1 MQSPAPIPGSQ
12 ILRRSSMFH
21 FLRSLVGSKG
31 SPKSS
36 DKALLGDQQCPLRE
50 LAAASLMT
58 DNQRG
63 VGRKGPRLQAS
74 VPCTLSVALPQHIP
88 SGLGM
93 GVGALS
99 ITAPGVQVKSVLPR
113 ESLEVLG
120 DLSEKEERKEEEE
133 EAAEEASKEGTSD
146 RGHFPQA
153 LEVKQRA
160 TGPLEVSP
168 EVFTR
173 EEKKECLL
181 DGDLRLASL
190 DMGAAPWNHLLTLY
204 KQLQKLVTAKFPI
217 KEGLTHKEEG
227 EEEEMEE
234 EDSSFQLCVPGI
246 VTLQS
251 PLHKTFKSTDTVG
264 FMESELEKLLVVQQ
278 ESRLWKMGSHEGREP
293 LIHPE
298 ISLEEAGIVD
308 DQGHQADGEGSHH
321 PAFGECW
328 GPGREALRQLKHHP
342 RLERRVQSPPG
353 VVYSTEHLLLEEMDE
368 MGNWPLE

>member
-1 MQSPAPIPGSQ
+1 MESPAPTPGSQ

-21 FLRSLVGSKG
+21 FFRSLVGSKG

-58 DNQRG
+58 DGQG
-63 VGRKGPRLQAS
+63 EVGKKDPRLQAS
-74 VPCTLSVALPQHIP
+74 VPHTLSVALPQHDP

-93 GVGALS
+93 GVGVLS
-99 ITAPGVQVKSVLPR
+99 ITAPGVEVKSVLPR

-120 DLSEKEERKEEEE
+120 NLSEKEEREEEEE
-133 EAAEEASKEGTSD
+133 EAAEEASGDTGTSD

-173 EEKKECLL
+173 EEKEECLL
-181 DGDLRLASL
+181 DGDLGLASL
-190 DMGAAPWNHLLTLY
+190 NMGATPWSHLLTLY
-204 KQLQKLVTAKFPI
+204 KQLQKLAMA
-217 KEGLTHKEEG
+217 KEGLPHKEEG

-251 PLHKTFKSTDTVG
+251 PLHKTFRSTDTVG
-264 FMESELEKLLVVQQ
+264 CMESELEKLLVVQQ
-278 ESRLWKMGSHEGREP
+278 ESHLWKMGGHEGQEP
-293 LIHPE
+293 LVHPE
-298 ISLEEAGIVD
+298 ISPEEAGIVD

-342 RLERRVQSPPG
+342 RLERGVRSPPS

-368 MGNWPLE
+368 MGNWPPE